1 VPRRWIRA
9 GALTAAAVSLVL
21 LFARS
26 WRIDYPY
33 SIDFQVY
40 WLAGSRVAAGDSR
53 SLYDPGGGSEDGL
66 PLAMPANEF
75 KNLPIVAVA
84 FVPFATLEYLEAK
97 RVLWWIG
104 LASLLAAAALT
115 GRSILPA
122 ALGDGWTRTAL
133 AVAGMCSLAPAHT
146 TLRHGQTTAVV
157 TLALTAYAAARLQ
170 RREALAG
177 VLLGAAS
184 VVKLPTLALAGL
196 EALRRRFRTLAA
208 WLAVVAITA
217 VASVAAFGPTL
228 HGRYADGLVQHAGTV
243 MTGHNNQS
251 IAAVVHRISHASDAY
266 AWEPRP
272 LPRGDRIATLIVT
285 VLLAAALWRG
295 LLAGRARGGSDL
307 DRFRL
312 EFPAV
317 LAFGIVAM
325 PVAWDHYFLLLAPGL
340 ASLAAGLRNRGLL
353 ARPIA
358 VATLAVAFLLLAAPT
373 PQRVLDAGAQGGL
386 SWALAV
392 SHYFIG
398 AALVVGLAAWGFRG
412 AAPSERA
419 HG

>member
-9 GALTAAAVSLVL
+9 GALTAAALSIVL

-40 WLAGSRVAAGDSR
+40 WLAGCRVAAGDAA
-53 SLYDPGGGSEDGL
+53 SLYDPGGGIEDGL

-84 FVPFATLEYLEAK
+84 FVPFAALEYLEAK

-104 LASLLAAAALT
+104 LASLLAAAALM
-115 GRSILPA
+115 GRSVLPA

-133 AVAGMCSLAPAHT
+133 AVAGTCSLAPAHT

-157 TLALTAYAAARLQ
+157 TLALAAYAAARMR
-170 RREALAG
+170 RRETLAG
-177 VLLGAAS
+177 ALLGAAS
-184 VVKLPTLALAGL
+184 VVKLPVLALAAL
-196 EALRRRFRTLAA
+196 EAIRRRYRTVAA
-208 WLAVVAITA
+208 WLAVVAATA
-217 VASVAAFGPTL
+217 IVSVAAFGPTL
-228 HGRYADGLVQHAGTV
+228 HGRYAHGLVQHAGTV

-251 IAAVVHRISHASDAY
+251 IAAVVHRISHGGNPY
-266 AWEPRP
+266 EWETRL
-272 LPRGDRIATLIVT
+272 LPRGDRIAAAVVT

-295 LLAGRARGGSDL
+295 LLAGRARGEPDL

-312 EFPAV
+312 ELPAV

-325 PVAWDHYFLLLAPGL
+325 PVAWDHYFLLLIPGL
-340 ASLAAGLRNRGLL
+340 ASLASGLRDRGLL

-358 VATLAVAFLLLAAPT
+358 VAALALAFLLLAVPT
-373 PQRVLDAGAQGGL
+373 PQRVLDAGEQGGL
-386 SWALAV
+386 PWALAV
-392 SHYFIG
+392 SHYFLG
-398 AALVVGLAAWGFRG
+398 AALVLGLAVWGARG
-412 AAPSERA
+412 TAPSERA